1 MPIPKLSFS
10 ELRTKI
16 ASALKSDRVSYEIT
30 SNDETVA
37 ILVVPQNDY
46 VKQVCLVQAQMSN
59 VTAGVENGPKP
70 KDGAPCQRE

>member
-30 SNDETVA
+30 
-37 ILVVPQNDY
+37 
-46 VKQVCLVQAQMSN
+46 
-59 VTAGVENGPKP
+59 
-70 KDGAPCQRE
+70 